1 MTKSR
6 PGAPGKDRRSRAKGR
21 HGGGKGRHHEDGG
34 RIRAVFRWMAY
45 YAGLTAVWGVIAALA
60 ITAWYAYDLPD
71 VDEALAASRRPTVT
85 LLAADGSRLAT
96 FGDLYGLP
104 ARLGDLPAALPE
116 AVLATEDRRF
126 YRHFGIDP
134 VGLARAAFVN
144 LKAGRVVQGGS
155 TITQQVAKILFLTPE
170 RTFKRKVQELLLAL
184 WLERKFSKD
193 QIFTVYLNR
202 VYLGAGTYGVEA
214 AARKYFGK
222 PAHHLSTYQA
232 AMLAGLLK
240 APSRYNPRRHPK
252 RAKDRAIQVLANM
265 VAAGSLTPAQAAL
278 AGRQKGAVIAPAR
291 HGGARYFADWVMEQV
306 PDYVFPGGMDL
317 TVTTTLDAGL
327 QRLAEKR
334 VAQMLAAAGNKAG
347 VSQAALVAMTPDGAV
362 GAIVGGRDYQA
373 SQFNRAVQA
382 RRQPGSAFKPFV
394 YLAALE
400 AGLTAATLIADA
412 PLTVDGWSPRNFDG
426 GYRGEVSLRRAL
438 AQSINTVAV
447 KVAER
452 AGRERVIR
460 TARRLGLSTDFKPT
474 PSLALGAGEVS
485 LIEMTAAYGAF
496 ASGGFAVWA
505 HGIKEIRDGHGR
517 VLYRR
522 RGSGPGRVVNA
533 THAVAMN
540 EMLTAVV
547 ASGTGRAAR
556 LQRPAAGK
564 TGTSQNFR
572 DAWFIGYTA
581 DLVAGVWMGN
591 DDERPMKKVTGG
603 SLPARLWGK
612 FMTAAHAGLPSR
624 PLPGL
629 PATDGPVPGQGF
641 WRNLLAGL
649 AGEGPCAGR
658 PDQAE
663 MSDCEEVVGQAL
675 EGP

>member
-1 MTKSR
+1 MTKSK
-6 PGAPGKDRRSRAKGR
+6 PGAPGKSRRSRAER
-21 HGGGKGRHHEDGG
+21 RRGGGKGRRREGG
-34 RIRAVFRWMAY
+34 GWLRAACRWTAY
-45 YAGLTAVWGVIAALA
+45 YAGLAAVWGVIAALA
-60 ITAWYAYDLPD
+60 IVAWYAYDLPD
-71 VDEALAASRRPTVT
+71 VDKALAASRRPTVT
-85 LLAADGSRLAT
+85 LFAADGSRLAT
-96 FGDLYGLP
+96 FGELYGLP
-104 ARLGDLPAALPE
+104 ARLRDLPAALPE

-126 YRHFGIDP
+126 YRHFGVDP

-144 LKAGRVVQGGS
+144 LGAGRVVQGGS

-170 RTFKRKVQELLLAL
+170 RTLKRKVQELLLAL
-184 WLERKFSKD
+184 WLEHRFSKD
-193 QIFTVYLNR
+193 QILTVYLNR

-222 PAHHLSTYQA
+222 PARRLSTYQA

-265 VAAGSLTPAQAAL
+265 VAAGSLTPGQAAS
-278 AGRQKGAVIAPAR
+278 AKRQKGAVIAPAR
-291 HGGARYFADWVMEQV
+291 RGGARYFADWVMEQV
-306 PDYVFPGGMDL
+306 PDYVFPGGRDL
-317 TVTTTLDAGL
+317 TVITTLDNRL

-334 VAQMLAAAGNKAG
+334 VARMLAAAGNKAG

-362 GAIVGGRDYQA
+362 GAMVGGRDYRA

-426 GYRGEVSLRRAL
+426 GYRGEVSMRRAL

-452 AGRERVIR
+452 TGRERVIR
-460 TARRLGLSTDFKPT
+460 TARRLGLSADFKPT

-485 LIEMTAAYGAF
+485 LIEITAAYGAF

-505 HGIKEIRDGHGR
+505 HGIKEIRDGSGR
-517 VLYRR
+517 LLYRR
-522 RGSGPGRVVNA
+522 RGSGPGRVA
-533 THAVAMN
+533 GAADAAAMN
-540 EMLTAVV
+540 DMLADAVG
-547 ASGTGRAAR
+547 SGTGRAAR

-581 DLVAGVWMGN
+581 DLIAGVWMGN
-591 DDERPMKKVTGG
+591 DDGRPMKKVTGG
-603 SLPARLWGK
+603 GLPARLWRN
-612 FMTAAHAGLPSR
+612 FMTAAHEDLPPR

-629 PATDGPVPGQGF
+629 PATDGPVPDQGF
-641 WRNLLAGL
+641 WRSLLAGL
-649 AGEGPCAGR
+649 AGGEG
-658 PDQAE
+658 
-663 MSDCEEVVGQAL
+663 
-675 EGP
+675 